1 MGEGAGESQQAVK
14 LTSGEIRQDIT
25 ATLERMGG
33 TLDALGYRMDI
44 PARAR
49 DLYVKR
55 PVPVIGGGAGLVVL
69 IAGIVTLILLLR
81 RRGHRQSDSLVANEG
96 A

>member
-1 MGEGAGESQQAVK
+1 MGEGSGENQQGVK
-14 LTSGEIRQDIT
+14 LTSAEIRQDIT
-25 ATLERMGG
+25 ATLARMGG
-33 TLDALGYRMDI
+33 TLDALGYRVDI

-69 IAGIVTLILLLR
+69 AAGIVTLILLLR
-81 RRGHRQSDSLVANEG
+81 RRGREE
-96 A
+96 